1 MPRGKDITESN
12 AEQEEEEEEGEEG
25 EEGERV
31 TKCSLF
37 DTIDSTKVKEMLLK
51 T

>member
-37 DTIDSTKVKEMLLK
+37 DTCTYR
-51 T
+51 